1 MKYLYR
7 QSGFTLLELLLYLGI
22 SSIIILATSALVQVI
37 FEARIK
43 AQTVT
48 EVEQQGQQAMQLM
61 TQILR
66 NGNGLTT
73 PASGA
78 SSASLTATVPTGT
91 LSPTVMDLSGGQI
104 RIKEG
109 TGAATPITNSKVS
122 VTGLTFKDLG
132 PSTSTS
138 SVQIKFTISYL
149 NNSGKNEYSYSKNYE
164 TAASL
169 RCNAAC

>member
-1 MKYLYR
+1 MKYLRR

-48 EVEQQGQQAMQLM
+48 EVEQQGQQAMQMM
-61 TQILR
+61 TQTLR
-66 NGNGLTT
+66 NATGITS
-73 PASGA
+73 PAAGA
-78 SSASLTATVPTGT
+78 SAVSLTATVPTGS

-109 TGAATPITNSKVS
+109 TGAATPITNSKVTVS
-122 VTGLTFKDLG
+122 GLTFKDLG
-132 PSTSTS
+132 PSTAAS
-138 SVQIKFTISYL
+138 SVQIKFTVSYI

-164 TAASL
+164 IAASL
-169 RCNAAC
+169 RCNTAC